1 MSPGVGRRPS
11 ALVGRHHEIEAMD
24 IALQRLLIGRHGRSS
39 VLLGSARA
47 AGGKARAR
55 RSLVLR
61 AELQR
66 RDKKVCCSGASMKP
80 LVPDGEDELGISDGQ
95 GAGKVHSVGP
105 EVNAGAVRHHWEQ
118 RGPEQLR
125 EVNR

>member
-1 MSPGVGRRPS
+1 MSPGVGSRLS

-39 VLLGSARA
+39 MLLGSARA

-95 GAGKVHSVGP
+95 DAGKVHSVGP
-105 EVNAGAVRHHWEQ
+105 
-118 RGPEQLR
+118 PK
-125 EVNR
+125 